1 MLTSLVVR
9 IVRFS
14 AKHAY
19 PVIFASLLLVIAS
32 CVYVAKHFAI
42 NTDISS
48 LIDSNTPAAERGRE
62 IDRAFPQKTDMTLA
76 VVDAPAVEFA
86 DKAAAELAARLA
98 TETDVFRAVSRPGA
112 GEFFAHNAL
121 LFASLDDVKSLTG
134 KLEDAKPLLNR
145 LAQDPSLT
153 GLSNLLSVTL
163 QTPLLTGQVKLADMR
178 DLLGHAADTTEAVL
192 AGRAAAL
199 SWRGLVTP
207 DTVARSYVQVQPVVD
222 YASLEAGANAA
233 TRIREAAAELKL
245 AERYGARVRLTGS
258 RPLSDEE
265 FASVRED
272 AGPNA
277 VITLLAVLV
286 VLWLAVRS
294 GKMILAVFITLLAG
308 LAVTFAVGLM
318 MVGALNMISV
328 AFAVLFVGIGVD
340 FGIQFGVRYREERHR
355 LDARRKSGEPL
366 GKDGHGG
373 DESGEA
379 LRGALVAA
387 GRAIAM
393 PLSLAAAA
401 TAASFFSFLPTDY
414 RGVSE
419 LGLIAGV
426 GILCVAFPSAITL
439 LPALISVLKPR
450 GEASPPGFRSLGRV
464 DDFTEKYRKPLLYG
478 TLALVVA
485 GLPLLAHLHFDFN
498 PLHLKDPKTESMA
511 TLTDLA
517 NSPEAGVNDVQ
528 LLAPNLAAADTDAAR
543 LRAVPE
549 VGRVVTLTTFMP
561 ADQPAK
567 LAQIATASASL
578 MPVLTQTP
586 LSPGADAARVSSLR
600 TAAGQLED
608 AALDHPGDGAKEAQR
623 LAAALRKLA
632 AADAAT
638 RDRADRAIAE
648 PLKLAL
654 GQLRDALQPHEV
666 TRETLPRDIV
676 SQWVAADGRALVN
689 ISPRVEKGADPSDD
703 AMLRKFSA
711 AVLAT
716 TPDAVGGP
724 ISILRSAD
732 TIIRSFIEAGA
743 WALLSITVLLWLA
756 LRKFGDVLRTLVPL
770 LVSAAVTLEISVLI
784 GLPLNFAN
792 IIALPLLLGVGV
804 AFKIYYV
811 IAWREGKTRLLASSL
826 TQAIVLSAA
835 TTGIAFGSLWL
846 SHHPGTSSMGKLLA
860 LSLVCT
866 LIGAVFFQPVLMGKP
881 REHHLPPSKS

>member
-19 PVIFASLLLVIAS
+19 PVIFASLLLTVAS

-42 NTDISS
+42 NTDVSS

-62 IDRAFPQKTDMTLA
+62 IDRAFPQKADVTLA
-76 VVDAPAVEFA
+76 VVQAPAIEFA
-86 DKAAAELAARLA
+86 DRAAAELAEKLA
-98 TETDVFRAVSRPGA
+98 KEKDVFRAVSRPGA
-112 GEFFAHNAL
+112 GEFFARNAL
-121 LFASLDDVKSLTG
+121 LFASVDDVKSLTG
-134 KLEDAKPLLNR
+134 KLNDAKPLLNR

-163 QTPLLTGQVKLADMR
+163 QTPLLTGQVKLPEMAR
-178 DLLGHAADTTEAVL
+178 LLGNAADTTEAVL
-192 AGRAAAL
+192 AGKPTAM
-199 SWRGLVTP
+199 SWRALVTP
-207 DTVARSYVQVQPVVD
+207 DTVARSYVEVQPVLD
-222 YASLEAGANAA
+222 YAALEAGANAA
-233 TRIREAAAELKL
+233 SRIRAAVADLKL
-245 AERYGARVRLTGS
+245 EERYGATVRLTGP

-294 GKMILAVFITLLAG
+294 GKMIVAVFITLLAG
-308 LAVTFAVGLM
+308 LAITFALGLM

-355 LDARRKSGEPL
+355 L
-366 GKDGHGG
+366 G
-373 DESGEA
+373 DDD
-379 LRGALVAA
+379 GALQGALA
-387 GRAIAM
+387 GAGKAIAM

-439 LPALISVLKPR
+439 LPALISVFKPR

-464 DDFTEKYRKPLLYG
+464 DDFTEKYRNPLLYG
-478 TLALVVA
+478 TLTLVVA

-498 PLHLKDPKTESMA
+498 PLHLKDPHTESMA
-511 TLTDLA
+511 TLLDLA

-528 LLAPNLAAADTDAAR
+528 LLAANLDAADADAAK

-549 VGRVVTLTTFMP
+549 IGRVVTLTTFMP
-561 ADQPAK
+561 AEQPEK
-567 LAQIATASASL
+567 LALIGTAATSL
-578 MPVLTQTP
+578 LPVLSQTP
-586 LSPGADAARVSSLR
+586 LPPVADAARVSSLK

-608 AALDHPGDGAKEAQR
+608 AAIDHPGEGAKEAQR

-632 AADAAT
+632 AGDAAT
-638 RDRADRAIAE
+638 RDRAERAIAG

-654 GQLRDALQPHEV
+654 GQLRDALQPQAV
-666 TRETLPRDIV
+666 TRESLPKDIV

-689 ISPRVEKGADPSDD
+689 ISPRVAKGADPSDD

-732 TIIRSFIEAGA
+732 TIIRSFIEAGI

-756 LRKFGDVLRTLVPL
+756 LRNFGDVLRTLVPL
-770 LVSAAVTLEISVLI
+770 LVSAAVTLEITVII

-811 IAWREGKTRLLASSL
+811 IAWRHGQTRLLASSL
-826 TQAIVLSAA
+826 TQAVVLSAA

-881 REHHLPPSKS
+881 RDKTAK

>member
-19 PVIFASLLLVIAS
+19 PVIFASLLLVMAS

-121 LFASLDDVKSLTG
+121 LFATLDDVKSLTG

-178 DLLGHAADTTEAVL
+178 DLLGHVADTTEAVL
-192 AGRAAAL
+192 AGRAAAM

-308 LAVTFAVGLM
+308 LAVTFALGLM

-355 LDARRKSGEPL
+355 WDARGEAGERG
-366 GKDGHGG
+366 GKAGH
-373 DESGEA
+373 EGEAA

-439 LPALISVLKPR
+439 LPALISVLKPK

-464 DDFTEKYRKPLLYG
+464 DDFTERYRNPLLYG

-511 TLTDLA
+511 TLNDLA

-528 LLAPNLAAADTDAAR
+528 LLAPNLAAADADAAR

-586 LSPGADAARVSSLR
+586 LAPGADAARVSSLR

-608 AALDHPGDGAKEAQR
+608 AALDHPGEGAREAQR

-638 RDRADRAIAE
+638 RDRADRAIAD

-881 REHHLPPSKS
+881 REPHLPPPKS

>member
-19 PVIFASLLLVIAS
+19 PVIFASLLLTVAS

-42 NTDISS
+42 NTDVSS

-62 IDRAFPQKTDMTLA
+62 IDRAFPQKADVTLA
-76 VVDAPAVEFA
+76 VVQAPAIEFA
-86 DKAAAELAARLA
+86 DRAAAELAEKLA
-98 TETDVFRAVSRPGA
+98 TEKDVFRAVSRPGA
-112 GEFFAHNAL
+112 GEFFARNAL
-121 LFASLDDVKSLTG
+121 LFASVDDVKSLTG
-134 KLEDAKPLLNR
+134 KLDDAKPLLNR

-163 QTPLLTGQVKLADMR
+163 QTPLLTGQVKLPEMAR
-178 DLLGHAADTTEAVL
+178 LLGNAADTTEAVL
-192 AGRAAAL
+192 AGKPAAM
-199 SWRGLVTP
+199 SWRALVAP
-207 DTVARSYVQVQPVVD
+207 DTVARSYVEVQPVLD
-222 YASLEAGANAA
+222 YAALEAGANAA
-233 TRIREAAAELKL
+233 SRIRAAVADLKL
-245 AERYGARVRLTGS
+245 EERYGATVRLTGP

-294 GKMILAVFITLLAG
+294 GKMIVAVFITLLAG
-308 LAVTFAVGLM
+308 LAITFALGLM

-355 LDARRKSGEPL
+355 L
-366 GKDGHGG
+366 G
-373 DESGEA
+373 DDD
-379 LRGALVAA
+379 GALQGALA
-387 GRAIAM
+387 GAGKAIAM

-439 LPALISVLKPR
+439 LPALISVFKPR

-464 DDFTEKYRKPLLYG
+464 DDFTEKYRNPLLYG

-498 PLHLKDPKTESMA
+498 PLHLKDPHTESMA
-511 TLTDLA
+511 TLLDLA

-528 LLAPNLAAADTDAAR
+528 LLAANLDAADADAAK

-549 VGRVVTLTTFMP
+549 IGRVVTLTTFMP
-561 ADQPAK
+561 AEQPEK
-567 LAQIATASASL
+567 LALIGTAATSL
-578 MPVLTQTP
+578 LPVLSQTP
-586 LSPGADAARVSSLR
+586 LPPVADAARVSSLK

-608 AALDHPGDGAKEAQR
+608 AAIDHPGEGAKEAQR

-632 AADAAT
+632 AGDAAT
-638 RDRADRAIAE
+638 RDRAERAIAG

-654 GQLRDALQPHEV
+654 GQLRDALQPQAV
-666 TRETLPRDIV
+666 TRESLPKDIV
-676 SQWVAADGRALVN
+676 SQWIAADGRALVN
-689 ISPRVEKGADPSDD
+689 ISPRVAKGADPSDD

-732 TIIRSFIEAGA
+732 TIIRSFIEAGI

-756 LRKFGDVLRTLVPL
+756 LRNFGDVLRTLVPL
-770 LVSAAVTLEISVLI
+770 LVSAAVTLEITVII

-811 IAWREGKTRLLASSL
+811 IAWRHGQTRLLASSL
-826 TQAIVLSAA
+826 TQAVVLSAA

-881 REHHLPPSKS
+881 RDKTAK

>member
-32 CVYVAKHFAI
+32 SVYVAKHFAI

-62 IDRAFPQKTDMTLA
+62 IDRAFPQKADITLA
-76 VVDAPAVEFA
+76 VVQAPAVEFA
-86 DKAAAELAARLA
+86 DRAAAELAEKLS
-98 TETDVFRAVSRPGA
+98 TETDVFRSVSRPGS
-112 GEFFAHNAL
+112 GEFFARNAL

-163 QTPLLTGQVKLADMR
+163 QTPLLTGQVKLPDMAR
-178 DLLGHAADTTEAVL
+178 LLGNAADTTEAVL
-192 AGRAAAL
+192 AGRPAGM
-199 SWRGLVTP
+199 SWRSLVAP
-207 DTVARSYVQVQPVVD
+207 DTVARSYVQVQPVLD
-222 YASLEAGANAA
+222 YAALEAGANAA
-233 TRIREAAAELKL
+233 TRIRDAAADLKL
-245 AERYGARVRLTGS
+245 AERYGATVRLTGP

-277 VITLLAVLV
+277 IITMLAVLV

-294 GKMILAVFITLLAG
+294 GKMILAVFITLLVG
-308 LAVTFAVGLM
+308 LVVTFALGLM

-355 LDARRKSGEPL
+355 LDSDGKSSS
-366 GKDGHGG
+366 D
-373 DESGEA
+373 DV
-379 LRGALVAA
+379 LRGALA
-387 GRAIAM
+387 GAGKAIAM

-439 LPALISVLKPR
+439 LPALISVFKPK
-450 GEASPPGFRSLGRV
+450 GEASPPGFRSLGPV
-464 DDFTEKYRKPLLYG
+464 DDFTDKYRKPLLYG

-511 TLTDLA
+511 TLLDLA

-528 LLAPNLAAADTDAAR
+528 LLAPTLDAANAEAAK

-549 VGRVVTLTTFMP
+549 VGRVVTLTTFIP
-561 ADQPAK
+561 TEQPAK
-567 LAQIATASASL
+567 LAQIGTAAASL
-578 MPVLTQTP
+578 LPVLTQTP
-586 LSPGADAARVSSLR
+586 LPPVADAARVSSLK

-608 AALDHPGDGAKEAQR
+608 AALDHPGEGAKEAQR
-623 LAAALRKLA
+623 LAIALRKLA

-638 RDRADRAIAE
+638 RERADRAIAG

-654 GQLRDALQPHEV
+654 GQLRDALQPREV
-666 TRETLPRDIV
+666 TRESLPRDIV

-689 ISPRVEKGADPSDD
+689 ISPHVEKGADPSDD

-711 AVLAT
+711 AVLASA
-716 TPDAVGGP
+716 PDAVGGP

-732 TIIRSFIEAGA
+732 TIIRAFIEAGI

-756 LRKFGDVLRTLVPL
+756 LRNFGDVLRTLVPL
-770 LVSAAVTLEISVLI
+770 LVSAAVTLEITVLI

-811 IAWREGKTRLLASSL
+811 IAWREGKTQLLASSL

-881 REHHLPPSKS
+881 REKDVPQKP

>member
-32 CVYVAKHFAI
+32 SVYVAKHFAI

-62 IDRAFPQKTDMTLA
+62 IDRAFPQKADITLA
-76 VVDAPAVEFA
+76 VVQAPAVEFA
-86 DKAAAELAARLA
+86 DRAAAELAEKLS
-98 TETDVFRAVSRPGA
+98 TETDVFRSVSRPGS
-112 GEFFAHNAL
+112 GEFFARNAL
-121 LFASLDDVKSLTG
+121 LFASLDDVKTLTG

-163 QTPLLTGQVKLADMR
+163 QTPLLTGQVKLPDMAR
-178 DLLGHAADTTEAVL
+178 LLGRAADTTEAVL
-192 AGRAAAL
+192 AGRPAGM
-199 SWRGLVTP
+199 SWRALVVP
-207 DTVARSYVQVQPVVD
+207 DTVARSYVQVQPVLD
-222 YASLEAGANAA
+222 YAALEAGANAA
-233 TRIREAAAELKL
+233 SRIREAAADLKL
-245 AERYGARVRLTGS
+245 AERYGATVRLTGP

-272 AGPNA
+272 AGSNA

-308 LAVTFAVGLM
+308 LVVTFALGLM

-340 FGIQFGVRYREERHR
+340 FGIQFGVRYRDERHR
-355 LDARRKSGEPL
+355 LDSDGKSSA
-366 GKDGHGG
+366 D
-373 DESGEA
+373 DV
-379 LRGALVAA
+379 LRGALTGA
-387 GRAIAM
+387 GKAIAM

-439 LPALISVLKPR
+439 LPALISVFKPK
-450 GEASPPGFRSLGRV
+450 GEASPPGFRSLGPV
-464 DDFTEKYRKPLLYG
+464 DDFTDKYRKPLLYG
-478 TLALVVA
+478 TLALVIA

-511 TLTDLA
+511 TLLDLA

-528 LLAPNLAAADTDAAR
+528 LLAPNLDAANAEAAK

-549 VGRVVTLTTFMP
+549 VGRVVTLTTFIP
-561 ADQPAK
+561 AEQPAK
-567 LAQIATASASL
+567 LAQIGTAAASL
-578 MPVLTQTP
+578 LPVLSQTP
-586 LSPGADAARVSSLR
+586 LAPVADAARVSSLK

-608 AALDHPGDGAKEAQR
+608 AALDHPGEGAKEAQR
-623 LAAALRKLA
+623 LATALRKLA

-654 GQLRDALQPHEV
+654 GQLRDALQPREV
-666 TRETLPRDIV
+666 TRESLPKDIV
-676 SQWVAADGRALVN
+676 SQWVAAEGRALVN
-689 ISPRVEKGADPSDD
+689 ISPHVAKGADPSDD

-711 AVLAT
+711 AVLASA
-716 TPDAVGGP
+716 PDAVGGP

-732 TIIRSFIEAGA
+732 TIIRAFIEAGL

-756 LRKFGDVLRTLVPL
+756 LRNFGDVLRTLVPL
-770 LVSAAVTLEISVLI
+770 LVSAAVTLEITVLI

-811 IAWREGKTRLLASSL
+811 IAWREGKTHLLASSL

-881 REHHLPPSKS
+881 REKEAPSKP

>member
-32 CVYVAKHFAI
+32 SVYVARHFAI

-62 IDRAFPQKTDMTLA
+62 IDRAFPQKADITLA
-76 VVDAPAVEFA
+76 VVQAPAVEFA
-86 DKAAAELAARLA
+86 DRAAAELAEKLS
-98 TETDVFRAVSRPGA
+98 TETDVFRSVSRPGS
-112 GEFFAHNAL
+112 GEFFARNAL
-121 LFASLDDVKSLTG
+121 LFASIDDVKSLTG

-145 LAQDPSLT
+145 LAQDPSLA

-163 QTPLLTGQVKLADMR
+163 QTPLLTGQVKLPDMAR
-178 DLLGHAADTTEAVL
+178 LLGNAADTTEAVL
-192 AGRAAAL
+192 AGRPAGM
-199 SWRGLVTP
+199 SWRALVAP
-207 DTVARSYVQVQPVVD
+207 DTVARSYVQVQPVLD
-222 YASLEAGANAA
+222 YAALEAGANAA
-233 TRIREAAAELKL
+233 TRIRDAAADLKL
-245 AERYGARVRLTGS
+245 TERYGATVRLTGP

-265 FASVRED
+265 FASVRQD

-277 VITLLAVLV
+277 IITLLAVLV

-308 LAVTFAVGLM
+308 LVVTFALGLM

-355 LDARRKSGEPL
+355 LDSDGKSTS
-366 GKDGHGG
+366 D
-373 DESGEA
+373 DV
-379 LRGALVAA
+379 LRGALTGA
-387 GRAIAM
+387 GKAIAM

-439 LPALISVLKPR
+439 LPALISVFKPK
-450 GEASPPGFRSLGRV
+450 GEASPPGFRSLGPV
-464 DDFTEKYRKPLLYG
+464 DDFTDKYRKPLLYG

-511 TLTDLA
+511 TLLDLA

-528 LLAPNLAAADTDAAR
+528 LLAPNLDAANADAAK

-561 ADQPAK
+561 AEQPAK
-567 LAQIATASASL
+567 LAQIGTAAASL
-578 MPVLTQTP
+578 LPVLSQTP
-586 LSPGADAARVSSLR
+586 LAPVADAARVSSLK

-608 AALDHPGDGAKEAQR
+608 AALDHPGEGAKEAQR

-638 RDRADRAIAE
+638 RERADRAIAE

-654 GQLRDALQPHEV
+654 GQLRDALQPREV
-666 TRETLPRDIV
+666 TRESLPKDIV

-689 ISPRVEKGADPSDD
+689 ISPHVVKGADPSDD

-732 TIIRSFIEAGA
+732 TIIRAFIEAGI

-756 LRKFGDVLRTLVPL
+756 LRNFGDVLRTLVPL
-770 LVSAAVTLEISVLI
+770 LVSAAVTLEITVLI

-811 IAWREGKTRLLASSL
+811 IAWREGKTQLLASSL

-881 REHHLPPSKS
+881 REKDAPSN

>member
-32 CVYVAKHFAI
+32 SVYVAKHFAI

-62 IDRAFPQKTDMTLA
+62 IDRAFPQKADITLA
-76 VVDAPAVEFA
+76 VVQAPAVEFA
-86 DKAAAELAARLA
+86 DRAAAELAEKLS
-98 TETDVFRAVSRPGA
+98 TETDAFRSVSRPGS
-112 GEFFAHNAL
+112 GEFFARNAL
-121 LFASLDDVKSLTG
+121 LFASLDDVKTLTG

-145 LAQDPSLT
+145 LARDPSLT

-163 QTPLLTGQVKLADMR
+163 QTPLLTGQVKLPDMAR
-178 DLLGHAADTTEAVL
+178 LLGRAADTTEAVL
-192 AGRAAAL
+192 AGRPAGM
-199 SWRGLVTP
+199 SWRALVVP
-207 DTVARSYVQVQPVVD
+207 DTVARSYVQVQPVLD
-222 YASLEAGANAA
+222 YAALEAGANAA
-233 TRIREAAAELKL
+233 SRIREAAADLKL
-245 AERYGARVRLTGS
+245 AERYGATVRLTGP

-272 AGPNA
+272 AGSNA

-308 LAVTFAVGLM
+308 LVVTFALGLM

-340 FGIQFGVRYREERHR
+340 FGIQFGVRYRDERHR
-355 LDARRKSGEPL
+355 LDNDGKSSA
-366 GKDGHGG
+366 D
-373 DESGEA
+373 DV
-379 LRGALVAA
+379 LRGALTGA
-387 GRAIAM
+387 GKAIAM

-439 LPALISVLKPR
+439 LPALISVFKPK
-450 GEASPPGFRSLGRV
+450 GEASPPGFRSLGPV
-464 DDFTEKYRKPLLYG
+464 DDFTDKYRKPLLYG
-478 TLALVVA
+478 TLALVIA

-511 TLTDLA
+511 TLLDLA

-528 LLAPNLAAADTDAAR
+528 LLAPNLDAANAEAAK

-549 VGRVVTLTTFMP
+549 VGRVVTLTTFIP
-561 ADQPAK
+561 AEQPAK
-567 LAQIATASASL
+567 LAQIGTAAASL
-578 MPVLTQTP
+578 LPVLSQTP
-586 LSPGADAARVSSLR
+586 LAPVADAARVSSLK

-608 AALDHPGDGAKEAQR
+608 AALDHPGEGAKEAQR
-623 LAAALRKLA
+623 LATALRKLA

-654 GQLRDALQPHEV
+654 GQLRDALQPREV
-666 TRETLPRDIV
+666 TRESLPKDIV

-689 ISPRVEKGADPSDD
+689 ISPHVAKGADASDD

-711 AVLAT
+711 AVLASA
-716 TPDAVGGP
+716 PDAVGGP

-732 TIIRSFIEAGA
+732 TIIRAFIEAGL

-756 LRKFGDVLRTLVPL
+756 LRNFGDVLRTLVPL
-770 LVSAAVTLEISVLI
+770 LVSAAVTLEITVLI

-811 IAWREGKTRLLASSL
+811 IAWREGKTHLLASSL

-881 REHHLPPSKS
+881 RAKEAQAKA

>member
-19 PVIFASLLLVIAS
+19 PVIFASLLLVVAS
-32 CVYVAKHFAI
+32 CVYVARHFAI
-42 NTDISS
+42 NTDVSS
-48 LIDSNTPAAERGRE
+48 LIDLNTPAAERGRE
-62 IDRAFPQKTDMTLA
+62 IDRAFPQKTDLTLA
-76 VVDAPAVEFA
+76 VVQAPAAEFA
-86 DKAAAELAARLA
+86 DKAAAELAAKLE
-98 TETDVFRAVSRPGA
+98 TETDVFRTVSRPGA

-121 LFASLDDVKSLTG
+121 LFASTDDVKSLTG

-145 LAQDPSLT
+145 LAQDPSLA

-163 QTPLLTGQVKLADMR
+163 QTPLLTGQVKLADMTR
-178 DLLGHAADTTEAVL
+178 LLGNAADTSEAVL
-192 AGRAAAL
+192 ANRPAAMAWRA
-199 SWRGLVTP
+199 LVAP
-207 DTVARSYVQVQPVVD
+207 DTVARSYVQVQPVLD
-222 YASLEAGANAA
+222 YAALEAGANAA
-233 TRIREAAAELKL
+233 TRIRQAAADLKL
-245 AERYGARVRLTGS
+245 AERYGATVRLTGP

-265 FASVRED
+265 FASVRQD

-294 GKMILAVFITLLAG
+294 GKMIVAVFITLLAG
-308 LAVTFAVGLM
+308 LAITFALGLM

-340 FGIQFGVRYREERHR
+340 FGIQFGVRYREERYR
-355 LDARRKSGEPL
+355 LEHDNGVS
-366 GKDGHGG
+366 G
-373 DESGEA
+373 DER
-379 LRGALVAA
+379 LRGALA
-387 GRAIAM
+387 GAGKAIAM

-439 LPALISVLKPR
+439 LPALISVFKPK
-450 GEASPPGFRSLGRV
+450 GEPSPPGFRSLGPV
-464 DDFTEKYRKPLLYG
+464 DDFTEKHRKPLLYG
-478 TLALVVA
+478 TLALVIG

-498 PLHLKDPKTESMA
+498 PLHLKDPHTESMA
-511 TLTDLA
+511 TLLA
-517 NSPEAGVNDVQ
+517 LSNSPEAGVNDVQ
-528 LLAPNLAAADTDAAR
+528 LLAPNLAEADTEASK

-549 VGRVVTLTTFMP
+549 VGRVVTLTTFLP
-561 ADQPAK
+561 PDQPAK
-567 LAQIATASASL
+567 LAMIGTAAASL
-578 MPVLTQTP
+578 LPVLTQTALAP
-586 LSPGADAARVSSLR
+586 VPDATRVSALK

-608 AALDHPGDGAKEAQR
+608 AALDYPGEGAKEAQR

-632 AADAAT
+632 AADPAT
-638 RDRADRAIAE
+638 RDRAERAIAE

-654 GQLRDALQPHEV
+654 GQLRDALQPHAV
-666 TRETLPRDIV
+666 TRESLPKDIA
-676 SQWVAADGRALVN
+676 SQWISADGRALVN
-689 ISPRVEKGADPSDD
+689 ISPRVAKGEDPSNDV
-703 AMLRKFSA
+703 MLRKFTE
-711 AVLAT
+711 AVLQT

-724 ISILRSAD
+724 ISILRSAN
-732 TIIRSFIEAGA
+732 TIIRAFIEAGL

-756 LRKFGDVLRTLVPL
+756 LRSFGDVLRTLVPL
-770 LVSAAVTLEISVLI
+770 LVSAAVTLEVTVLI

-811 IAWREGKTRLLASSL
+811 IAWRHGQYRLLASGL

-881 REHHLPPSKS
+881 REKAAPKS

>member
-19 PVIFASLLLVIAS
+19 PVIIAAALIVAAS
-32 CVYVAKHFAI
+32 CAYVAKHFAI

-48 LIDSNTPAAERGRE
+48 LIDTNTPAAQRGRE
-62 IDRAFPQKTDMTLA
+62 IDRAFPQKADVTLA

-86 DKAAAELAARLA
+86 DKAAAELAERLMSEKGA
-98 TETDVFRAVSRPGA
+98 FQSVSRPGA
-112 GEFFAHNAL
+112 GEFFARNAL
-121 LFASLDDVKSLTG
+121 LFASVADVQSLTG
-134 KLEDAKPLLNR
+134 KLNDAKPLLDK

-163 QTPLLTGQVKLADMR
+163 QTPLLTGKVTLPQMAS
-178 DLLGHAADTTEAVL
+178 LLGSAADTTDAVL
-192 AGRAAAL
+192 AGKPAGM
-199 SWRGLVTP
+199 SWRKLVAT
-207 DTVARSYVQVQPVVD
+207 DTVARSYVQVQPVLD
-222 YASLEAGANAA
+222 YGALEAGAEAS
-233 TRIREAAAELKL
+233 TRIRQAAADLKL
-245 AERYGARVRLTGS
+245 KERYGATVRLTGP

-265 FASVRED
+265 FASVSQD

-308 LAVTFAVGLM
+308 LAVTFALGLM

-355 LDARRKSGEPL
+355 LGNIDGSLEKALAGA
-366 GKDGHGG
+366 GK
-373 DESGEA
+373 
-379 LRGALVAA
+379 
-387 GRAIAM
+387 AIAM

-401 TAASFFSFLPTDY
+401 TAASFFSFLPTAY

-439 LPALISVLKPR
+439 LPALISVFKPK
-450 GEASPPGFRSLGRV
+450 GEASSPGFRALGPL
-464 DDFTEKYRKPLLYG
+464 DTFTEKHRKPLLYG
-478 TLALVVA
+478 TLVLVVA

-498 PLHLKDPKTESMA
+498 PLHLKDPHTESMS
-511 TLTDLA
+511 TLNDLA
-517 NSPEAGVNDVQ
+517 NAPESGVNDVQ
-528 LLAPNLAAADTDAAR
+528 LLAPDLSAADADAR
-543 LRAVPE
+543 KLRAVPE
-549 VGRVVTLTTFMP
+549 VGRVVTLSTFVP
-561 ADQPAK
+561 DDQAAK
-567 LAQIATASASL
+567 LASINTAASSL
-578 MPVLTQTP
+578 LPILQQQP
-586 LSPGADAARVSSLR
+586 LPQVADSARVSSLKI
-600 TAAGQLED
+600 AAGQLED
-608 AALDHPGDGAKEAQR
+608 AALDHPGEGAAQATH
-623 LAAALRKLA
+623 LATAMRKLA

-638 RDRADRAIAE
+638 RDRAEMAIGGT
-648 PLKLAL
+648 LKLAL
-654 GQLRDALQPHEV
+654 AQLATALQPQPI
-666 TRETLPRDIV
+666 TQASLPKDIV
-676 SQWVAADGRALVN
+676 EQWTAADGRALVN
-689 ISPRVEKGADPSDD
+689 ISPRVAKGADPTDD
-703 AMLRKFSA
+703 LMLRKFSA

-724 ISILRSAD
+724 ISILNSAN
-732 TIIRSFIEAGA
+732 TIIKAFLQAAG
-743 WALLSITVLLWLA
+743 WSLLSITILLWLA
-756 LRKFGDVLRTLVPL
+756 LRSFGDVLRTLVPL

-811 IAWREGKTRLLASSL
+811 MAWRHGQTRLLASSL
-826 TQAIVLSAA
+826 TQAVVLSAC

-881 REHHLPPSKS
+881 RVRSAAREGEGTRRH

>member
-19 PVIFASLLLVIAS
+19 PVIFASLLLVVAS

-62 IDRAFPQKTDMTLA
+62 IDRAFPQKADITLA
-76 VVDAPAVEFA
+76 VVQAPAVEFA
-86 DKAAAELAARLA
+86 DRAAAELAEKLS
-98 TETDVFRAVSRPGA
+98 TETDVFRSVSRPGS
-112 GEFFAHNAL
+112 GEFFARNAL

-163 QTPLLTGQVKLADMR
+163 QTPLLTGQVKLPDMTR
-178 DLLGHAADTTEAVL
+178 LLGNAADTTEAVL
-192 AGRAAAL
+192 AGRPAGM
-199 SWRGLVTP
+199 SWRSLVAP
-207 DTVARSYVQVQPVVD
+207 DTVARSYVQVQPVLD
-222 YASLEAGANAA
+222 YAALEAGANAA
-233 TRIREAAAELKL
+233 TRIRAAAADLKL
-245 AERYGARVRLTGS
+245 TERYGATVRLTGP

-265 FASVRED
+265 FASVRQD

-308 LAVTFAVGLM
+308 LAVTFALGLM

-355 LDARRKSGEPL
+355 LD
-366 GKDGHGG
+366 KDGKSTS
-373 DESGEA
+373 DEV
-379 LRGALVAA
+379 LRGALA
-387 GRAIAM
+387 GAGKAIAM

-439 LPALISVLKPR
+439 LPALISVFKPK
-450 GEASPPGFRSLGRV
+450 GEASPPGFRSLGPV
-464 DDFTEKYRKPLLYG
+464 DDFTDKYRKPLLYG

-485 GLPLLAHLHFDFN
+485 GLPLLTHLHFDFN
-498 PLHLKDPKTESMA
+498 PLHLKDPHTESMA
-511 TLTDLA
+511 TLLDLA

-528 LLAPNLAAADTDAAR
+528 LLTPNLDAADAEAAK

-549 VGRVVTLTTFMP
+549 IGRVVTLTTFMP
-561 ADQPAK
+561 AEQPAK
-567 LAQIATASASL
+567 LALIGTAAASL
-578 MPVLTQTP
+578 LPVLSQTP
-586 LSPGADAARVSSLR
+586 LAPVADAARVSSLK

-608 AALDHPGDGAKEAQR
+608 AALDHPGEGAKEAQR

-638 RDRADRAIAE
+638 RDRADQAIAE

-654 GQLRDALQPHEV
+654 GQLRGALQPREI
-666 TRETLPRDIV
+666 TRESLPKDIV

-689 ISPRVEKGADPSDD
+689 ISPHVAKGADPSDD

-716 TPDAVGGP
+716 APDAVGGP

-732 TIIRSFIEAGA
+732 TIIRAFIEAGI

-756 LRKFGDVLRTLVPL
+756 LRNFGDVLRTLVPL
-770 LVSAAVTLEISVLI
+770 LVSAAVTLEITVLI

-792 IIALPLLLGVGV
+792 IIALPLMLGVGV
-804 AFKIYYV
+804 AFKIYFV
-811 IAWREGKTRLLASSL
+811 MAWRHGQTSLLQSSL
-826 TQAIVLSAA
+826 THAVLFSAA
-835 TTGIAFGSLWL
+835 TTATAFGSLWL
-846 SHHPGTSSMGKLLA
+846 SHHPGTSSMGRLLA
-860 LSLVCT
+860 LSLFCT
-866 LIGAVFFQPVLMGKP
+866 LIGAVVFQPVLMGKP
-881 REHHLPPSKS
+881 RARRAKQKGI

>member
-19 PVIFASLLLVIAS
+19 PVIFASLLLVVAS

-48 LIDSNTPAAERGRE
+48 LIDLNTAAAERGRE
-62 IDRAFPQKTDMTLA
+62 IDRAFPQKTDLTLA
-76 VVDAPAVEFA
+76 VVQAPAAEFA
-86 DKAAAELAARLA
+86 DKAAAELAKKLE
-98 TETDVFRAVSRPGA
+98 TETDVFRTVSRPGA
-112 GEFFAHNAL
+112 GDFFAHNAL
-121 LFASLDDVKSLTG
+121 LFASTDDVKSLTG

-145 LAQDPSLT
+145 LAQDPSLA

-163 QTPLLTGQVKLADMR
+163 QTPLLTGQVKLSDMTH
-178 DLLGHAADTTEAVL
+178 LLGNAADASEAVL
-192 AGRAAAL
+192 ANDPSRPAAM
-199 SWRGLVTP
+199 SWRALVAP
-207 DTVARSYVQVQPVVD
+207 DTVARSYVQVQPVLD
-222 YASLEAGANAA
+222 YAALEAGANAA
-233 TRIREAAAELKL
+233 TRIREAVADLKL
-245 AERYGARVRLTGS
+245 AERYGATVRLTGP

-265 FASVRED
+265 FASVRQD

-308 LAVTFAVGLM
+308 LAVTFALGLM

-355 LDARRKSGEPL
+355 LEHE
-366 GKDGHGG
+366 DGVGG
-373 DESGEA
+373 DEL
-379 LRGALVAA
+379 LRGALARA
-387 GRAIAM
+387 GKAIAM

-439 LPALISVLKPR
+439 LPALISVFKPK
-450 GEASPPGFRSLGRV
+450 GEASPPGFRSLGPV
-464 DDFTEKYRKPLLYG
+464 DDFTEKHRKPLLYG
-478 TLALVVA
+478 TLALVIA

-498 PLHLKDPKTESMA
+498 PLHLKDPHTESMA
-511 TLTDLA
+511 TLIDLS

-528 LLAPNLAAADTDAAR
+528 LLAPDLAAADAEAAK

-549 VGRVVTLTTFMP
+549 VGRVVTLTTFLP

-567 LAQIATASASL
+567 LAMIAASAKSL
-578 MPVLTQTP
+578 LPVLTQTP
-586 LSPGADAARVSSLR
+586 LASVPDATRVSALK

-608 AALDHPGDGAKEAQR
+608 AALDYPGEGAKEAQR

-632 AADAAT
+632 AADPAT
-638 RDRADRAIAE
+638 RDRADHAIAD

-654 GQLRDALQPHEV
+654 GQLRDALQPQQV
-666 TRETLPRDIV
+666 TRESLPQDIA

-689 ISPRVEKGADPSDD
+689 ISPRVAKGADPSDD
-703 AMLRKFSA
+703 VMLRKFTE
-711 AVLAT
+711 AVLRT

-724 ISILRSAD
+724 ISILRSAN
-732 TIIRSFIEAGA
+732 TIIRAFIEAGV

-756 LRKFGDVLRTLVPL
+756 LRSFGDVLRTLVPL
-770 LVSAAVTLEISVLI
+770 LVSAAVTLEVTVLI

-811 IAWREGKTRLLASSL
+811 IAWRHGQYRLLASGL

-881 REHHLPPSKS
+881 RDGAAPPPKS

>member
-19 PVIFASLLLVIAS
+19 PVIFASLLLTVAS

-42 NTDISS
+42 NTDVSS

-62 IDRAFPQKTDMTLA
+62 IDRAFPQKADVTLA
-76 VVDAPAVEFA
+76 VVQAPAIEFA
-86 DKAAAELAARLA
+86 DRAAAELADKLA
-98 TETDVFRAVSRPGA
+98 TEKDVFRAVSRPGA
-112 GEFFAHNAL
+112 GEFFARNAL
-121 LFASLDDVKSLTG
+121 LFASVDDVKSLTS
-134 KLEDAKPLLNR
+134 KLGDAKPLLNR

-163 QTPLLTGQVKLADMR
+163 QTPLLTGQVKLPEMAR
-178 DLLGHAADTTEAVL
+178 LLGNAADTTEAVL
-192 AGRAAAL
+192 ADKPAAM
-199 SWRGLVTP
+199 SWRALVAP
-207 DTVARSYVQVQPVVD
+207 DTVARSYVEVQPVLD
-222 YASLEAGANAA
+222 YAALEAGANAA
-233 TRIREAAAELKL
+233 SRIRAAAADLKL
-245 AERYGARVRLTGS
+245 EERYGATVRLTGP

-265 FASVRED
+265 FASVRQD

-294 GKMILAVFITLLAG
+294 GKMIVAVFITLLAG
-308 LAVTFAVGLM
+308 LAITFALGLM

-355 LDARRKSGEPL
+355 LGN
-366 GKDGHGG
+366 
-373 DESGEA
+373 DE
-379 LRGALVAA
+379 GALQGALA
-387 GRAIAM
+387 GAGKAIAM

-439 LPALISVLKPR
+439 LPALISVFKPS

-464 DDFTEKYRKPLLYG
+464 DDFTDKYRNPLLYG
-478 TLALVVA
+478 TLALVIA

-498 PLHLKDPKTESMA
+498 PLHLKDPHTESMA
-511 TLTDLA
+511 TLLDLA

-528 LLAPNLAAADTDAAR
+528 LLAANLDAADAEAAK

-549 VGRVVTLTTFMP
+549 IGRVVTLTTFMP
-561 ADQPAK
+561 AEQPQK
-567 LAQIATASASL
+567 LALIGAAATSL
-578 MPVLTQTP
+578 LPTLSQTP
-586 LSPGADAARVSSLR
+586 LPPVADAARVSSLK

-608 AALDHPGDGAKEAQR
+608 AALDHPGEGAKEAQR

-632 AADAAT
+632 AGDAAL
-638 RDRADRAIAE
+638 RDRADRAIAG

-654 GQLRDALQPHEV
+654 GQLREALQPQTV
-666 TRETLPRDIV
+666 TRESLPKDIV
-676 SQWVAADGRALVN
+676 AQWVAADGRALVN
-689 ISPRVEKGADPSDD
+689 ISPRVAKGADPSDD

-732 TIIRSFIEAGA
+732 TIIRSFIEAGI

-756 LRKFGDVLRTLVPL
+756 LRNFGDVLRTLVPL
-770 LVSAAVTLEISVLI
+770 LVSAAVTLEITVLI

-811 IAWREGKTRLLASSL
+811 IAWRHGQTRLLASSL
-826 TQAIVLSAA
+826 TQAVVLSAA

-881 REHHLPPSKS
+881 REKAAAKTPGKV

>member
-19 PVIFASLLLVIAS
+19 PVIFASLLLVVAS

-42 NTDISS
+42 NTDVSS
-48 LIDSNTPAAERGRE
+48 LIDLNTPAAERGRE
-62 IDRAFPQKTDMTLA
+62 IDRAFPQKTDLTLA
-76 VVDAPAVEFA
+76 VVQAPAAEFA
-86 DKAAAELAARLA
+86 DKAAAELAAKLES
-98 TETDVFRAVSRPGA
+98 ETDVFRAVSRPGA
-112 GEFFAHNAL
+112 GDFFAHNAL
-121 LFASLDDVKSLTG
+121 LFASTDDVKSLTG

-145 LAQDPSLT
+145 LAQDPSLA

-163 QTPLLTGQVKLADMR
+163 QTPLLTGQVKLSDMSR
-178 DLLGHAADTTEAVL
+178 LLGNAADASEAVL
-192 AGRAAAL
+192 ANRPAAM
-199 SWRGLVTP
+199 SWRALVAP
-207 DTVARSYVQVQPVVD
+207 DTVARSYVQVQPVLD
-222 YASLEAGANAA
+222 YGALEAGANAA
-233 TRIREAAAELKL
+233 TRIRDAVADLKL
-245 AERYGARVRLTGS
+245 GERYGATVRLTGP

-265 FASVRED
+265 FASVRQD

-308 LAVTFAVGLM
+308 LAVTFALGLM

-355 LDARRKSGEPL
+355 LEHDEGKSG
-366 GKDGHGG
+366 
-373 DESGEA
+373 DEV
-379 LRGALVAA
+379 LRGALSGA
-387 GRAIAM
+387 GKQIAM
-393 PLSLAAAA
+393 PLTLAAAA

-439 LPALISVLKPR
+439 LPALISVFKPK
-450 GEASPPGFRSLGRV
+450 GEPSPPGFRSLGPV
-464 DDFTEKYRKPLLYG
+464 DDFTEKHRKPLLYG
-478 TLALVVA
+478 TLALVIA

-498 PLHLKDPKTESMA
+498 PLHLKDPHTESMA
-511 TLTDLA
+511 TLIDLS

-528 LLAPNLAAADTDAAR
+528 LLAPNLADADAEAAK

-549 VGRVVTLTTFMP
+549 IGRVVTLTTFLP
-561 ADQPAK
+561 SDQPAK
-567 LAQIATASASL
+567 LAMIGTAAKSL
-578 MPVLTQTP
+578 LPVLTQTP
-586 LSPGADAARVSSLR
+586 LAAVPDATRVSALK

-608 AALDHPGDGAKEAQR
+608 AALDYPGEGAKEAQR
-623 LAAALRKLA
+623 LAAAMRKLA
-632 AADAAT
+632 AADPAT
-638 RDRADRAIAE
+638 RDRADRAIAD

-654 GQLRDALQPHEV
+654 GQLRDALQPKLV
-666 TRETLPRDIV
+666 TRESLPKDIA

-703 AMLRKFSA
+703 VMLRKFTE
-711 AVLAT
+711 AVLRT

-724 ISILRSAD
+724 ISILRSAN
-732 TIIRSFIEAGA
+732 TIIRAFIEAGA

-756 LRKFGDVLRTLVPL
+756 LRSFGDVLRTLVPL
-770 LVSAAVTLEISVLI
+770 LVSAAVTLEVTVLI

-811 IAWREGKTRLLASSL
+811 IAWRHGQYRLLASGL

-881 REHHLPPSKS
+881 REKAVPPKQS

>member
-48 LIDSNTPAAERGRE
+48 LIDANTPAAERGRD
-62 IDRAFPQKTDMTLA
+62 IDRAFPQKSDLTLA
-76 VVDAPAVEFA
+76 VVQAPAAEFA
-86 DKAAAELAARLA
+86 DQAAAELAAKLA
-98 TETDVFRAVSRPGA
+98 TETDVFRAVSRPGS

-121 LFASLDDVKSLTG
+121 LFASLDDVTSLTRR
-134 KLEDAKPLLNR
+134 LEDAKPLVNR

-163 QTPLLTGQVKLADMR
+163 QTPLLTGQVKLPDMAR
-178 DLLGHAADTTEAVL
+178 LLGAAADTTEAVL
-192 AGRAAAL
+192 AGRPAAM
-199 SWRGLVTP
+199 SWRALVAP
-207 DTVARSYVQVQPVVD
+207 DTVARSFVQVQPVLD
-222 YASLEAGANAA
+222 YAALEAGANAA
-233 TRIREAAAELKL
+233 TRIRAAVADLKL
-245 AERYGARVRLTGS
+245 GERYGATVRLTGP

-265 FASVRED
+265 FASVRQD

-308 LAVTFAVGLM
+308 LAVTFALGLM

-340 FGIQFGVRYREERHR
+340 FGIQFGVRYREERYR
-355 LDARRKSGEPL
+355 LD
-366 GKDGHGG
+366 GG
-373 DESGEA
+373 AADAAMRDAA
-379 LRGALVAA
+379 LHGALANA
-387 GRAIAM
+387 GKAIAM

-439 LPALISVLKPR
+439 LPALISVFKPK
-450 GEASPPGFRSLGRV
+450 GEPSPPGFRSLGPV

-478 TLALVVA
+478 TIALVVA
-485 GLPLLAHLHFDFN
+485 GLPLLTHLHFDFN
-498 PLHLKDPKTESMA
+498 PLHLKDPNTESMA

-528 LLAPNLAAADTDAAR
+528 WLAPNLDAADAEAAR

-549 VGRVVTLTTFMP
+549 VGRVVTLTTFLP
-561 ADQPAK
+561 AEQPAK
-567 LAQIATASASL
+567 LAQIGAAAASL
-578 MPVLTQTP
+578 LPALSQTP
-586 LSPGADAARVSSLR
+586 LAPVADAARVSALK

-608 AALDHPGDGAKEAQR
+608 AALDHPGAGAPQAQR

-654 GQLRDALQPHEV
+654 GQLRDALQPHAI
-666 TRETLPRDIV
+666 TRESLPKDLV
-676 SQWVAADGRALVN
+676 SQWVAANGRALVN
-689 ISPRVEKGADPSDD
+689 ISPRVAKGADPSDD

-732 TIIRSFIEAGA
+732 TIIRAFIEAGIL
-743 WALLSITVLLWLA
+743 ALLSIAVLLWLA
-756 LRKFGDVLRTLVPL
+756 LRNFGDVLRTLVPL
-770 LVSAAVTLEISVLI
+770 LVSAAVTLEVTVLI

-811 IAWREGKTRLLASSL
+811 IAWRHGQTRLLASGL

-881 REHHLPPSKS
+881 REKGVPPPRT

>member
-19 PVIFASLLLVIAS
+19 PVIFASLLLVMAS

-86 DKAAAELAARLA
+86 YKAAAELAARLA

-121 LFASLDDVKSLTG
+121 LFATLDDVKSLTG

-178 DLLGHAADTTEAVL
+178 GLLGHAADTTEAVL
-192 AGRAAAL
+192 AGRAAAM

-308 LAVTFAVGLM
+308 LAVTFALGLM

-355 LDARRKSGEPL
+355 WDARGEAGERG
-366 GKDGHGG
+366 GKAGH
-373 DESGEA
+373 EGEAA

-439 LPALISVLKPR
+439 LPALISVLKPK

-464 DDFTEKYRKPLLYG
+464 DDFTERYRNPLLYG

-511 TLTDLA
+511 TLNDLA

-528 LLAPNLAAADTDAAR
+528 LLAPNLAAADADAAR

-549 VGRVVTLTTFMP
+549 VGRVVTLTE
-561 ADQPAK
+561 
-567 LAQIATASASL
+567 
-578 MPVLTQTP
+578 
-586 LSPGADAARVSSLR
+586 SSN
-600 TAAGQLED
+600 
-608 AALDHPGDGAKEAQR
+608 P
-623 LAAALRKLA
+623 
-632 AADAAT
+632 
-638 RDRADRAIAE
+638 
-648 PLKLAL
+648 
-654 GQLRDALQPHEV
+654 
-666 TRETLPRDIV
+666 
-676 SQWVAADGRALVN
+676 
-689 ISPRVEKGADPSDD
+689 
-703 AMLRKFSA
+703 
-711 AVLAT
+711 
-716 TPDAVGGP
+716 
-724 ISILRSAD
+724 
-732 TIIRSFIEAGA
+732 
-743 WALLSITVLLWLA
+743 
-756 LRKFGDVLRTLVPL
+756 
-770 LVSAAVTLEISVLI
+770 
-784 GLPLNFAN
+784 
-792 IIALPLLLGVGV
+792 
-804 AFKIYYV
+804 
-811 IAWREGKTRLLASSL
+811 
-826 TQAIVLSAA
+826 
-835 TTGIAFGSLWL
+835 
-846 SHHPGTSSMGKLLA
+846 
-860 LSLVCT
+860 
-866 LIGAVFFQPVLMGKP
+866 
-881 REHHLPPSKS
+881 

>member
-1 MLTSLVVR
+1 MLSSLVVR

-32 CVYVAKHFAI
+32 SVYVARHFAI
-42 NTDISS
+42 NTDVSS
-48 LIDSNTPAAERGRE
+48 LIDSNTPAAERGRA
-62 IDRAFPQKTDMTLA
+62 IDRAFPQKADVTLA
-76 VVDAPAVEFA
+76 VVQAPAVEFA
-86 DKAAAELAARLA
+86 ERAAAELAARLS
-98 TETDVFRAVSRPGA
+98 TETDVFRAVTRPGA

-121 LFASLDDVKSLTG
+121 LFASLDDVRSLTG
-134 KLEDAKPLLNR
+134 KLEDAKPLIGR
-145 LAQDPSLT
+145 LAQDPSLN
-153 GLSNLLSVTL
+153 GLAGLLSVTL
-163 QTPLLTGQVKLADMR
+163 QTPLLTGQVKLSDMSR
-178 DLLGHAADTTEAVL
+178 LLGRAADTTEDVL
-192 AGRAAAL
+192 AGRPAGM
-199 SWRGLVTP
+199 SWRALVAPETA
-207 DTVARSYVQVQPVVD
+207 ARSFVLVQPVLD
-222 YASLEAGANAA
+222 YAALEAGANAA
-233 TRIREAAAELKL
+233 TRIRQAAADLKL
-245 AERYGARVRLTGS
+245 AERYGATVRLTGP

-308 LAVTFAVGLM
+308 LAVTFALGLM

-355 LDARRKSGEPL
+355 LDKVGE
-366 GKDGHGG
+366 
-373 DESGEA
+373 SSEA
-379 LRGALVAA
+379 EVLQGALCSA

-401 TAASFFSFLPTDY
+401 TAASFFSFLPTAY

-439 LPALISVLKPR
+439 LPALISVFKPK
-450 GEASPPGFRSLGRV
+450 GEPSSPGFRSLGPV
-464 DDFTEKYRKPLLYG
+464 DDFTEKYREPLLYG

-485 GLPLLAHLHFDFN
+485 GLPLLARLHFDFN
-498 PLHLKDPKTESMA
+498 PLHLKDPHTESMA
-511 TLTDLA
+511 TLLDLA

-528 LLAPNLAAADTDAAR
+528 LLAPDLDAADAEAAK

-561 ADQPAK
+561 ANQPAK
-567 LAQIATASASL
+567 LAQIGAAATSL
-578 MPVLTQTP
+578 LPLLSQTP
-586 LSPGADAARVSSLR
+586 LAPVPDAVRVATLR

-608 AALDHPGDGAKEAQR
+608 AAIDYPGEGSKQAQR
-623 LAAALRKLA
+623 LATALRKLA

-638 RDRADRAIAE
+638 RDRAERAIAE

-654 GQLRDALQPHEV
+654 AQLRDALQPSPI
-666 TRETLPRDIV
+666 TRETLPKDIV
-676 SQWVAADGRALVN
+676 SQWVSADGRALVN
-689 ISPRVEKGADPSDD
+689 ISPRVAKGADPGDD

-711 AVLAT
+711 AVLQT

-732 TIIRSFIEAGA
+732 TIIRAFIEAGI

-756 LRKFGDVLRTLVPL
+756 LRNFGDVLRTLVPL
-770 LVSAAVTLEISVLI
+770 LVSAAVTLEITVLI

-811 IAWREGKTRLLASSL
+811 IAWRHGQTRLLESSL
-826 TQAIVLSAA
+826 TQAVVLSAA

-866 LIGAVFFQPVLMGKP
+866 LVGAVFFQPVLMGKP
-881 REHHLPPSKS
+881 RDKRAALLKPPRTLK

>member
-19 PVIFASLLLVIAS
+19 LVIFASLLLVMAS

-42 NTDISS
+42 NTDISG
-48 LIDSNTPAAERGRE
+48 LIDLNTPAAERGRA
-62 IDRAFPQKTDMTLA
+62 IDRAFPQKTDLTLA
-76 VVDAPAVEFA
+76 VVQAPAAEFA
-86 DKAAAELAARLA
+86 DRAAAELAAKLV
-98 TETDVFRAVSRPGA
+98 TETDVFRAVSRPGS

-121 LFASLDDVKSLTG
+121 LFAPLDDVKSLTG
-134 KLEDAKPLLNR
+134 KLDDAKPLLNR
-145 LAQDPSLT
+145 LAQDPSLA

-163 QTPLLTGQVKLADMR
+163 QTPLLTGQVKLPEMAH
-178 DLLGHAADTTEAVL
+178 LLGDAADATEAVL
-192 AGRAAAL
+192 AGRPAAM
-199 SWRGLVTP
+199 SWRALVAP
-207 DTVARSYVQVQPVVD
+207 DTVARSYVQVQPKVD
-222 YASLEAGANAA
+222 YAALEAGANAA
-233 TRIREAAAELKL
+233 TRIREAVADLKL
-245 AERYGARVRLTGS
+245 GERYGATVRLTGP

-265 FASVRED
+265 FASVRQD

-277 VITLLAVLV
+277 VVTLLAVLV

-308 LAVTFAVGLM
+308 LAVTFALGLM

-355 LDARRKSGEPL
+355 LDQRSGAS
-366 GKDGHGG
+366 G
-373 DESGEA
+373 DEA
-379 LRGALVAA
+379 LHGALTSA
-387 GRAIAM
+387 GRVIAM

-439 LPALISVLKPR
+439 LPALISVFKPK
-450 GEASPPGFRSLGRV
+450 GEASPPGFRSLGPV
-464 DDFTEKYRKPLLYG
+464 DEFTEKHRKPLLYG

-498 PLHLKDPKTESMA
+498 PLHLKDPNTESMA
-511 TLTDLA
+511 TLRDLA

-528 LLAPNLAAADTDAAR
+528 LLAPTLAAADADAAK

-549 VGRVVTLTTFMP
+549 VGRVVTLTTFLP
-561 ADQPAK
+561 AEQPAK
-567 LAQIATASASL
+567 LALIGTAAESL
-578 MPVLTQTP
+578 LPMLLQTP
-586 LSPGADAARVSSLR
+586 LAPVADAARVSALK

-608 AALDHPGDGAKEAQR
+608 AALDHPGDGAKPAQR

-654 GQLRDALQPHEV
+654 GQLRDALQPHAV
-666 TRETLPRDIV
+666 TRESLPKDIA

-689 ISPRVEKGADPSDD
+689 ISPRVAKGADPSDD

-732 TIIRSFIEAGA
+732 TIIRAFIEAGA
-743 WALLSITVLLWLA
+743 LALLSITLLLWLA
-756 LRKFGDVLRTLVPL
+756 LRNFGDVLRTLVPL
-770 LVSAAVTLEISVLI
+770 LVSAGVTLELSVLI

-811 IAWREGKTRLLASSL
+811 IAWRHGQTRLLASGL

-881 REHHLPPSKS
+881 RKKAPPPPTT